1 MPQTAHLGGLCPRP
15 GLAWRA
21 GGRTIDL
28 RRPRIMGIVNVT
40 PDSFFDGGK
49 LVAPGADRPNVAV
62 VLRKAEALV
71 RDGAAILDVGGE
83 STRPGAEPVPPDR
96 EAARVLPVI
105 EALVRAFD
113 VPVSVDT
120 RRAATARH
128 ALGAGAAIVND
139 VSGLADPAMAAVVA
153 EAGAGVVIS
162 HLRGEP
168 RTMQATIRF
177 ERLLE
182 EVAAELSEAVARAR
196 AAGVADDAIVVDPG
210 IGFGK
215 TARQSAALAA
225 AGAHLET
232 ATGRPVLVGASRKR
246 FLGALS
252 GRDLDARLVPS
263 VAAAVIAVACGA
275 RIVRV
280 HDVAATKAALDVAC
294 GIAEAFAAET
304 AVGTRERAAP

>member
-1 MPQTAHLGGLCPRP
+1 
-15 GLAWRA
+15 
-21 GGRTIDL
+21 
-28 RRPRIMGIVNVT
+28 MGIVNVT

-96 EAARVLPVI
+96 EAARILPVI

-120 RRAATARH
+120 RHAATARR
-128 ALGAGAAIVND
+128 ALAAGAAIVND

-168 RTMQATIRF
+168 RTMQATIHF

-225 AGAHLET
+225 AGAHLEA

-252 GRDLDARLVPS
+252 GLDLDARLVPS
-263 VAAAVIAVACGA
+263 VAAAVVAVAGGA

-304 AVGTRERAAP
+304 AAGPRERAVP

>member
-263 VAAAVIAVACGA
+263 VAAAVIAVAGGA